1 MTDRK
6 KGRVLPDVLIV
17 YIAMLVIVAV
27 APLALGPVHNVAA
40 RALAKY
46 LVYILM
52 AAVIFAACRI
62 GKRPFFE
69 PCGFSKEAPVRQVL
83 LALPLFAGTSL
94 IFVIIPMLLGIPKTM
109 LLDHKITDPTAL
121 VLQIIHLMLF
131 VGVVEELVF
140 RGYLFQRL
148 KAATSSGVWLVVIT
162 AVAFGLWH
170 FPANQN
176 ILQVVLLTVYGL
188 IFGFARLK
196 IKNCTTLTVAL
207 AHGLHDTF
215 ILVLSCI
222 LL

>member
-62 GKRPFFE
+62 GKRPFIE
-69 PCGFSKEAPVRQVL
+69 TCGFSKEALVRQVL
-83 LALPLFAGTSL
+83 LALPLFAVTSL
-94 IFVIIPMLLGIPKTM
+94 VFLIIPMLLGIPKTM
-109 LLDHKITDPTAL
+109 LLDRKITDPTAL

-148 KAATSSGVWLVVIT
+148 KAATSSGVWPVVIT

>member
-1 MTDRK
+1 M
-6 KGRVLPDVLIV
+6 PDVLIV

-62 GKRPFFE
+62 GKRPFIE
-69 PCGFSKEAPVRQVL
+69 TCGFSKEALVRQVL
-83 LALPLFAGTSL
+83 LALPLFAVTSL
-94 IFVIIPMLLGIPKTM
+94 VFLIIPMLLGIPKTM
-109 LLDHKITDPTAL
+109 LLDRKITDPTAL

-148 KAATSSGVWLVVIT
+148 KAATSSGVWPVVIT